1 MSEATL
7 PPIPRHLKLLGL
19 TTFALLAALLFINV
33 PLMTSAAPQGVI
45 SLQFAVTAEQ
55 TVQIL
60 NSWGS
65 ESSHWV
71 VASLLLDLPFVVVYV
86 VTLLALTGYLLLD
99 RPGIRERQA
108 GRWVRGLFVAAG
120 ASDVGENICLLSNLA
135 QPTDTLSLMASLFAL
150 IKFTT
155 LLLGTAGLLIIRAAR
170 RHSLHT

>member
-19 TTFALLAALLFINV
+19 TTFALFAVLVAINI
-33 PLMTSAAPQGVI
+33 PLITYAAPQGVI

-55 TVQIL
+55 TIQIL
-60 NSWGS
+60 HSWGAGNS
-65 ESSHWV
+65 YWAE
-71 VASLLLDLPFVVVYV
+71 ASLLLDLPFIAVYV
-86 VTLLALTGYLLLD
+86 STLLALTGYLLLD

-120 ASDVGENICLLSNLA
+120 ASDVGENICLLSNLTE
-135 QPTDTLSLMASLFAL
+135 PTDTLSLTASLFAL
-150 IKFTT
+150 VKFTA
-155 LLLGTAGLLIIRAAR
+155 LLLGTAGLLIIRASR